1 MSQIPLAR
9 LGGSFADMLVLV
21 VDENAELCAAIV
33 EYSRDCGHEVHGAQ
47 MVNAGWRSPLKT
59 LLRSKWW

>member
-1 MSQIPLAR
+1 
-9 LGGSFADMLVLV
+9 MLVLV
-21 VDENAELCAAIV
+21 VDDNAELCAAIV